1 VLFRSVHLNLP
12 IQPAMKLT
20 LALSL
25 LTASTAAFSSPF
37 GARQS
42 LRSVQRKPSRLFGIL
57 DEINS
62 DAFDL
67 TSSSAETDVN
77 LNDSFEMFLA
87 DLVFSTNDPRV
98 DVVNNFDRAADD
110 IFVNWL
116 DAKVKNSRDPEE
128 RLALRDL
135 YDIIID
141 VKEKMQLSEMA
152 QDRMAKEAEQR
163 EADRL
168 AEAESMA
175 SEGRKMSNTDVLKKA
190 LAINTAGSFED
201 TTVEQK
207 KVSFYDQELT
217 PEIRMSYDKTLKKIL
232 PPYKAGET
240 TESVVFNA
248 YEQFDAQFVKVWNE
262 RAVGGDHDCQVILEC
277 LANEQQKRLTVA
289 TEALRSVL
297 SLGDPMRMEG
307 AIVKMAREGKIDEP
321 FLLLLEANATQARD
335 AGATGPAQLM
345 ERLRKRASEE
355 KDKQASSKEIR
366 LIRQLLRAADGIE
379 REKILVEAFTP
390 KDVLLVAGT
399 PENAQKALD
408 GERPD
413 EQKPMPDVPPPDFV
427 NACKAVLL
435 NFGNLD
441 ADDDRGDLATR
452 IKNIASEAEVV
463 ATRIY
468 GKGMSLREQQD
479 RAWKEQTTSIF
490 DLETLEIEAERNGE
504 SAPWANPEMGD
515 EILPGF
521 DAGGRM
527 RIGGQ

>member
-1 VLFRSVHLNLP
+1 
-12 IQPAMKLT
+12 MKLT

-248 YEQFDAQFVKVWNE
+248 YEQFDAQFVKVLNE
-262 RAVGGDHDCQVILEC
+262 RAAGGDQDCQVILEC

-390 KDVLLVAGT
+390 KDVLLVSI
-399 PENAQKALD
+399 NQK
-408 GERPD
+408 
-413 EQKPMPDVPPPDFV
+413 
-427 NACKAVLL
+427 N
-435 NFGNLD
+435 
-441 ADDDRGDLATR
+441 
-452 IKNIASEAEVV
+452 
-463 ATRIY
+463 
-468 GKGMSLREQQD
+468 
-479 RAWKEQTTSIF
+479 QT
-490 DLETLEIEAERNGE
+490 
-504 SAPWANPEMGD
+504 
-515 EILPGF
+515 
-521 DAGGRM
+521 
-527 RIGGQ
+527 